1 MIIKFSKSYGNIL
14 NIKKDFFENNRT
26 NLNVALKINKFA
38 KKQSIRKYC
47 KICKK
52 ENKDFFI
59 KSFGIS
65 YALCSNCNH
74 LNGKYEDT
82 KDFVNWL
89 YYSSS
94 GNNYSRNYLTNFNLR
109 VKNIYL
115 PKVNFLQSVIKKKFT
130 LLDFGAGGGH
140 FLKALE
146 IKNIK
151 AYGIEPNKSLVTLG
165 NKFLKKNHLKNIEL
179 NEGFKLV
186 EKSKDIDVISLIG
199 VLEHLQDPLLLIKC
213 FKKSKFKYL
222 YFSVPLFSLTTFIEN
237 NFPNVFPRLLSGG
250 HTHLFTK
257 ESLYFIAKR
266 FNLKIIGEWWFGTDM
281 PDLYRSLL
289 QSGGQINKKKYSQ
302 NLNKYLFESVDEL
315 QNVIDKR
322 KMSSQVHMVFKNN

>member
-1 MIIKFSKSYGNIL
+1 MITKFSKSYNNIL
-14 NIKKDFFENNRT
+14 NIKKDFFENNET
-26 NLNVALKINKFA
+26 NLGAALKINKFI
-38 KKQSIRKYC
+38 KKQKIRKQC

-52 ENKDFFI
+52 KNKDFFI
-59 KSFGIS
+59 KNFEIP

-82 KDFVNWL
+82 KEFVNWL
-89 YYSSS
+89 YYSAS

-115 PKVNFLQSVIKKKFT
+115 PKVDFLKSVVKKKFT

-165 NKFLKKNHLKNIEL
+165 NKFLKKNFLKNIEL
-179 NEGFKLV
+179 NKSFKHI
-186 EKSKDIDVISLIG
+186 EKLQNIDVISLIG
-199 VLEHLQDPLLLIKC
+199 VLEHLQDPLQLIKS
-213 FKKSKFKYL
+213 FKKSKVEYL
-222 YFSVPLFSLTTFIEN
+222 YFSVPLFSLTTFFEN
-237 NFPNVFPRLLSGG
+237 NFPHVFPRHLSGS

-257 ESLYFIAKR
+257 ESLYFITKK
-266 FNLKIIGEWWFGTDM
+266 FNLKIMGEWWFGTDM

-289 QSGGQINKKKYSQ
+289 QSRNQINKKIYGQ
-302 NLNKYLFESVDEL
+302 NLDKHLFKIVDEL
-315 QNVIDKR
+315 QNIIDKR
-322 KMSSQVHMVFKNN
+322 KMSSQVHMVLKNN

>member
-1 MIIKFSKSYGNIL
+1 MITKFSKSYNNIL
-14 NIKKDFFENNRT
+14 NIKKDFFDNNET
-26 NLNVALKINKFA
+26 NLSAALKINKFI
-38 KKQSIRKYC
+38 KKQKIRKQC

-52 ENKDFFI
+52 KNKDFFI
-59 KSFGIS
+59 KNFEIP

-82 KDFVNWL
+82 KEFVNWL
-89 YYSSS
+89 YYSAS

-115 PKVNFLQSVIKKKFT
+115 PKVDFLKSVVKKKFT

-151 AYGIEPNKSLVTLG
+151 AYGIEPSKSLVTLG
-165 NKFLKKNHLKNIEL
+165 NKFLKKNFLKNIEL
-179 NEGFKLV
+179 NESFKHI
-186 EKSKDIDVISLIG
+186 EKLQNIDVISLIG
-199 VLEHLQDPLLLIKC
+199 VLEHLQDPLQLIRS
-213 FKKSKFKYL
+213 FKKSKVEYL
-222 YFSVPLFSLTTFIEN
+222 YFSVPLFSLTTFFEN
-237 NFPNVFPRLLSGG
+237 NFPHVFPRVLSGG

-257 ESLYFIAKR
+257 ESLYFITKK
-266 FNLKIIGEWWFGTDM
+266 FNLKIMGEWWFGTDM

-289 QSGGQINKKKYSQ
+289 QSRNQINKKIYGQ
-302 NLNKYLFESVDEL
+302 NLDKHLFKIVDEL
-315 QNVIDKR
+315 QNIIDKK
-322 KMSSQVHMVFKNN
+322 KMSSQVHMILKNN